1 MIQPLNM
8 QVIKFCA
15 RLNLYKII
23 KTQFLVYNH
32 INSSLKYNL
41 LENITTMHLKFNY
54 LMIDKVK
61 YKKLKFN

>member
-15 RLNLYKII
+15 RLNLYIII

-32 INSSLKYNL
+32 INSKQKYNL
-41 LENITTMHLKFNY
+41 LENIKTMHLKFNY